1 MHSIIA
7 KKPGGV
13 DVLQKIDFEFP
24 ALKPNEVLIK
34 NHSIGVNFIDIY
46 FREGLYPWPQEQ
58 NLVLGSEAAG
68 EIEAIGQNVKHFQ
81 VGNRVAYAQANNAY
95 STHRI
100 IDEKLV
106 VPIPDNISYDIA
118 ASAVLKGL
126 TVKYLVLDSFKL
138 EAHHKVLFHAAA
150 GGVGLIAGQ
159 WIKNIGCDLIGTA
172 GSDDKCSIASNHGY
186 KRMINY
192 TTQNFLNEVQTITHN
207 LGVDVVY
214 DSVGQDTMF
223 DSFKCLKKHGTVV
236 SFGQSSGLYKDLQ
249 MSDLMTG
256 SLHLTRPTL
265 FHFYAD
271 RDWLLQSSALLFEM
285 INLNIIKF
293 KNITKYS
300 LEDVAQAHT
309 DIENRKTTGSVILK
323 T

>member
-1 MHSIIA
+1 MHSIVA

-13 DVLQKIDFEFP
+13 EVLEKINFDVPD
-24 ALKPNEVLIK
+24 LKPNEILIR
-34 NHSIGVNFIDIY
+34 NHYIGVNFIDIY
-46 FREGLYPWPQEQ
+46 FREGLYPWPQEE
-58 NLVLGSEAAG
+58 NLILGSEAAG
-68 EIEAIGQNVKHFQ
+68 EVESVGKNVENFQ
-81 VGNRVAYAQANNAY
+81 VGDRVAYAQANNAY

-100 IDEKLV
+100 IDENLV
-106 VPIPDNISYDIA
+106 VPIPDTISYEIA
-118 ASAVLKGL
+118 ASSILKGL

-138 EAHHKVLFHAAA
+138 KPHHKVLFHAAA

-159 WIKNIGCDLIGTA
+159 WISDIGCHLIGTA
-172 GSDDKCSIASNHGY
+172 GSDDKCSIARSHGY
-186 KRMINY
+186 LNMINY
-192 TTQNFLNEVQTITHN
+192 SNQKFLNEVLAMTN
-207 LGVDVVY
+207 NKGVDVVY

-236 SFGQSSGLYKDLQ
+236 SFGQSSGMYKSLQ

-271 RDWLLQSSALLFEM
+271 QNWLLQSSALLFEM
-285 INLNIIKF
+285 INLKKIKF
-293 KNITKYS
+293 QNVTEYP
-300 LEDVAQAHT
+300 LEEVAQAHT
-309 DIENRKTTGSVILK
+309 DIESRKTTGSVILK

>member
-1 MHSIIA
+1 MHSIVA

-13 DVLQKIDFEFP
+13 NVLQKVDFELP
-24 ALKPNEVLIK
+24 DLKPNDVLIK

-58 NLVLGSEAAG
+58 NLVLGSEGAG
-68 EIEAIGQNVKHFQ
+68 EIEAVGQNVENFK
-81 VGNRVAYAQANNAY
+81 VGDRVAYAQANNAY

-100 IDEKLV
+100 INENLV
-106 VPIPDNISYDIA
+106 VSIPDSISYDIA
-118 ASAVLKGL
+118 ASAILKGL
-126 TVKYLVLDSFKL
+126 TVKYLVFDSFKL
-138 EAHHKVLFHAAA
+138 EPHHKVLFHAAA

-159 WIKNIGCDLIGTA
+159 WINSIGCYLVGTA
-172 GSDDKCSIASNHGY
+172 GSDHKCSIANDHGY
-186 KRMINY
+186 KSMINY
-192 TTQNFLNEVQTITHN
+192 TSQNFLNEVQLLTN
-207 LGVDVVY
+207 NEGVDVVY

-223 DSFKCLKKHGTVV
+223 NSFKCLKKHGTVV
-236 SFGQSSGLYKDLQ
+236 SFGQSSGMYKSLQ

-265 FHFYAD
+265 FHFYAN
-271 RDWLLQSSALLFEM
+271 RDWLLESSATLFEM
-285 INLNIIKF
+285 IDQKKIKIQNL
-293 KNITKYS
+293 TVYP
-300 LEDVAQAHT
+300 LEEVAQAHI

>member
-1 MHSIIA
+1 MHSIVA

-13 DVLQKIDFEFP
+13 NVLQKVDFELP
-24 ALKPNEVLIK
+24 DLKPNDVLIK

-58 NLVLGSEAAG
+58 NLVLGSEGAG
-68 EIEAIGQNVKHFQ
+68 EIEAVGQNVENFK
-81 VGNRVAYAQANNAY
+81 VGDRVAYAQANNAY
-95 STHRI
+95 STHRVI
-100 IDEKLV
+100 NENLV
-106 VPIPDNISYDIA
+106 VSIPDSISYDIA
-118 ASAVLKGL
+118 ASAILKGL

-138 EAHHKVLFHAAA
+138 EPHQKVLFHAAA

-159 WIKNIGCDLIGTA
+159 WINSIGCYLVGTA
-172 GSDDKCSIASNHGY
+172 GSDHKCSIANDHGY
-186 KRMINY
+186 KSMINY
-192 TTQNFLNEVQTITHN
+192 TSQNFLNEVQLLTN
-207 LGVDVVY
+207 NKGVDVVY

-223 DSFKCLKKHGTVV
+223 NSFKCLKKHGTVV
-236 SFGQSSGLYKDLQ
+236 SFGQSSGMYKGLQ

-265 FHFYAD
+265 FHFYAN
-271 RDWLLQSSALLFEM
+271 RDWLLESSAALFKM
-285 INLNIIKF
+285 IDQKKIKIQNL
-293 KNITKYS
+293 TEYP
-300 LEDVAQAHT
+300 LEEVAQAHI